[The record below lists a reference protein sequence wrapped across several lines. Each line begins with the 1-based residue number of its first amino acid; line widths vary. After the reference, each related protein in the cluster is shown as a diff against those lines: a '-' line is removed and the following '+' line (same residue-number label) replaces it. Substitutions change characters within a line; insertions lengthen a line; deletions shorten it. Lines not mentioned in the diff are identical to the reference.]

1 MEILGIMGTEYV
13 RLIVW
18 VALILVAEY
27 VGVLV
32 AVLIDLRA
40 GTLASVRR
48 GERRTSRG
56 YRRTVSKLSD
66 YYITLLALTVVDVL
80 TVLITLY
87 LRVDTGLGLPVFP
100 WLTTLGAIGLVLIEV
115 KSVMESA
122 RSKEKCKALAE
133 ELLELLGSEE
143 VRRAVGMLRRE

>member
-56 YRRTVSKLSD
+56 YRRTVSKLSG

-133 ELLELLGSEE
+133 ELLELLGSED
-143 VRRAVGMLRRE
+143 VRRAVDMLRRE